1 MICHRSDPP
10 ARSSWTEASEALILS
25 MCLSYGAPEDVGPA
39 TSWHDVGTD
48 LCRLTLLDEIE
59 GMRGVGL
66 TDDERESVRTVGDL
80 VALVGASTP

>member
-1 MICHRSDPP
+1 MTWDRSDPVAP
-10 ARSSWTEASEALILS
+10 SILSEVRAALILS

-48 LCRLTLLDEIE
+48 LCRLAMLDEIE

-66 TDDERESVRTVGDL
+66 TDDERESVRTVSDL
-80 VALVGASTP
+80 IALAGASLP

>member
-1 MICHRSDPP
+1 MICHRFDPP
-10 ARSSWTEASEALILS
+10 VPSTGPEASDALILS

-48 LCRLTLLDEIE
+48 FCRLALLDESE

-66 TDDERESVRTVGDL
+66 TDDERESIRTVGDL
-80 VALVGASTP
+80 IALAGASLS